1 MELEKKLGK
10 ILKKKKK
17 TLFVAESCTGGLVSH
32 HITNIPDSSDYFIG
46 GVVAYSNKVKVA
58 LLGVPSMVVRKNG
71 AVSREVA
78 QAMAKGARKLFNTDF
93 AAAITGIAGPSGGS
107 RKKPVGLAFIAFASG
122 KKAKTKKIT
131 FQGDRIQVKEKFAQA
146 TLKFIL
152 DNV

>member
-107 RKKPVGLAFIAFASG
+107 RKKPVGLAFIAFAS
-122 KKAKTKKIT
+122 KKKTKTKKNNFSRQPCVSKREIRPSNFKT
-131 FQGDRIQVKEKFAQA
+131 YPG
-146 TLKFIL
+146 
-152 DNV
+152 